1 MNAELVE
8 RGTPQTMKN
17 KEEGKNL
24 DFNNATALNRHAT
37 TVHKKTKA
45 EMDNET
51 ELHGPPKIFVEE
63 SASNAE
69 SSPLMG

>member
-1 MNAELVE
+1 M
-8 RGTPQTMKN
+8 
-17 KEEGKNL
+17 

-45 EMDNET
+45 EIDNET